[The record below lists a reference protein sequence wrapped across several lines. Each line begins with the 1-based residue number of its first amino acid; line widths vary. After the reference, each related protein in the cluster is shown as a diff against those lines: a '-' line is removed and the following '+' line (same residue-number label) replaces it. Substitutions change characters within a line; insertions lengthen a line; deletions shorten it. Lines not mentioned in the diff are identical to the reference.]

1 MTRTLTA
8 LLAVLLM
15 LPAAAA
21 AKARST
27 FTIRGAGFGHGV
39 GMSQYGALGYA
50 QHGWSAAQI
59 LAHYYSGTA
68 LGTTDP
74 SQPVRVLLATGTSA
88 RFTGASQAGARALDP
103 AKTYV
108 ATRTAAGQVQL
119 RTGSRKVATFTAPL
133 QVAGADGTV
142 QLAGKGTYRGML
154 EITPGAFKGITVVN
168 AVALDDYV
176 QGVVPA
182 ESPAYWPLEA
192 LKAQAIAAR
201 TYAITSARGGTFDQY
216 DDTRSQVYRGVSAET
231 PASNEAVTETR
242 GQVVTYQGRPVTTYF
257 FSTSGGRTE
266 NVENSFPGAQP
277 EPWLRSVDDPYD
289 SVSPLHRWKPL
300 QTSLGHVGREL
311 GGLVR
316 GRFRGIVVTQ
326 RGASPRIV
334 SANVVGTGGVTSVS
348 GATLRARLGLRDTW
362 AYFTTIISQPV
373 SARSRPAALPQPQA
387 ADPSGG
393 ALARAAISAAR
404 SSRRQLLGGFVIPA
418 RRGGKLRV
426 QVRSGGVWRTVGTTR
441 VRSGGAYAYRVT
453 RSGTYRVLYYGGTG
467 PAIAIR

>member
-8 LLAVLLM
+8 LLAVVLM
-15 LPAAAA
+15 LPATAA
-21 AKARST
+21 AKPKST

-50 QHGWSAAQI
+50 QHGWSAAAI
-59 LAHYYSGTA
+59 LAHYYSGTT
-68 LGTTDP
+68 LGTTEP
-74 SQPVRVLLATGTSA
+74 SRPVRVLLATGNSA
-88 RFTGASQAGARALDP
+88 RFTGASQAGARGLDP
-103 AKTYV
+103 TKTYV

-133 QVAGADGTV
+133 QVAGADGTI
-142 QLAGKGTYRGML
+142 QLVGQGSYRGML
-154 EITPGAFKGITVVN
+154 EITPGAFRGLTVVN
-168 AVALDDYV
+168 AVGLDDYV

-182 ESPAYWPLEA
+182 ESPSYWPLEA

-201 TYAITSARGGTFDQY
+201 TYAITTARGGTFDQY
-216 DDTRSQVYRGVSAET
+216 DDTRSQVYRGLSAET
-231 PASNEAVTETR
+231 PASNEAVTDTR
-242 GQVVTYQGRPVTTYF
+242 GQVVTYQGQPVTTYF

-266 NVENSFPGAQP
+266 NVENAFPGAQA

-289 SVSPLHRWKPL
+289 TVSPLHRWKPTQL
-300 QTSLGHVGREL
+300 SLLHVGREL
-311 GGLVR
+311 SGLVR
-316 GRFRGIVVTQ
+316 GSFRGIEVTR

-334 SANVVGTGGVTSVS
+334 TANVVGTGGVTAVS
-348 GATLRARLGLRDTW
+348 GATLRARLGLRDSW

-373 SARSRPAALPQPQA
+373 TARSRSSALPQPQA

-393 ALARAAISAAR
+393 ALAPAAR
-404 SSRRQLLGGFVIPA
+404 TAATSRRRALLGGFVIPA

-426 QVRSGGVWRTVGTTR
+426 QARAAGVWRTIGTTR
-441 VRSGGAYAYRVT
+441 VRTGGAYAYRVPGA
-453 RSGTYRVLYYGGTG
+453 GTYRILYYGGTG